1 MSVFQGAELALH
13 VSSYRLQER
22 LRLVEAIKLFILHHQ
37 EMSSVNDYSLQT
49 NKGTQQSGKE
59 EEEEEERVAHWGSH
73 SR

>member
-1 MSVFQGAELALH
+1 MSLH

-22 LRLVEAIKLFILHHQ
+22 LRLVKAIKLFILHHQ

-49 NKGTQQSGKE
+49 NKGTQQSGKGE
-59 EEEEEERVAHWGSH
+59 EEEESVAHWGSY